1 MIQKY
6 EGFLSNLFKKKNEP
20 VKSIVR
26 TPLISYE
33 SIVELSNDCF
43 IDLQDRGYIVKTKY
57 DLNEDIYVQITKHTF
72 YKSGRVRPEDIPYK
86 FIDVKDD
93 VLSFYDRL
101 KEYDSN
107 IKFSVAFVYENDKG
121 GLSCDNPKYNDF
133 EKGDYDNREVSI
145 LTISII

>member
-6 EGFLSNLFKKKNEP
+6 EGFLSNLFKKKSVEQ
-20 VKSIVR
+20 VR
-26 TPLISYE
+26 KNHDYKY
-33 SIVELSNDCF
+33 IVELSNDSF
-43 IDLQDRGYIVKTKY
+43 IDLTDRGYTIKTKY
-57 DLNEDIYVQITKHTF
+57 DLNDDLYVQITKHAF

-101 KEYDSN
+101 KEYDLN
-107 IKFSVAFVYENDKG
+107 IKFSVSFVYENDKG
-121 GLSCDNPKYNDF
+121 GLSCDYPTYDDF
-133 EKGDYDNREVSI
+133 EKGYYDNREVSI

>member
-20 VKSIVR
+20 VKPIVR

-43 IDLQDRGYIVKTKY
+43 IELQDRGYTVETKY

-93 VLSFYDRL
+93 VLSFHDRL
-101 KEYDSN
+101 KEQNVDIGYS
-107 IKFSVAFVYENDKG
+107 FV
-121 GLSCDNPKYNDF
+121 
-133 EKGDYDNREVSI
+133 
-145 LTISII
+145 